1 MKEENI
7 LDKAHEYFGDLVLH
21 AYKNGMIEDG
31 SGDVA
36 LFLAATMLT
45 EFMDERL
52 TRSGCELVTI
62 SDAKEKAVMMA
73 RQAIELTKGRMYSK
87 DTGEA

>member
-1 MKEENI
+1 MKDRNI

-21 AYKNGMIEDG
+21 AHKNGMIEDG

-52 TRSGCELVTI
+52 INAGCELVSI
-62 SDAKEKAVMMA
+62 SDAKQKAVSMA
-73 RQAIELTKGRMYSK
+73 REAIELTKGRVYSK

>member
-1 MKEENI
+1 MKDKNI
-7 LDKAHEYFGDLVLH
+7 LDKAHEYFGDLVLYAH
-21 AYKNGMIEDG
+21 KNGMTENG

-36 LFLAATMLT
+36 LFLAAAMLT

-52 TRSGCELVTI
+52 VRTGCKLVSI
-62 SDAKEKAVMMA
+62 SDAKEKAVTMA
-73 RQAIELTKGRMYSK
+73 REAIELSKGRMYSK